1 MESIRRNGQW
11 LWGAG
16 VPMDAVEWH
25 VGGRDRWKNVDVAF
39 KKLDLQTL
47 AKLATE
53 TKEKVE
59 NVVEKESS
67 TVEEPWTLRLW
78 FLAE

>member
-1 MESIRRNGQW
+1 
-11 LWGAG
+11 
-16 VPMDAVEWH
+16 

-67 TVEEPWTLRLW
+67 TVEEP
-78 FLAE
+78 